1 MKRIAFTIGVLLLFS
16 FLLVGCNKPI
26 SQVSI
31 LTDKE
36 SFVFDDLKS
45 SFQGFDLTPD
55 FKNGNTTG
63 PVQYRWSVREGD
75 IIIKGDRLKE
85 VVNNGESLFW
95 SSTLL
100 WSPNWTSSS
109 STYDIKLKVEDAK
122 TSKVLA
128 ETTLSIERNGQVFK
142 VKR

>member
-1 MKRIAFTIGVLLLFS
+1 MKRISFTIGVLLLFS

-31 LTDKE
+31 HTDKE
-36 SFVFDDLKS
+36 LLALDGLKS

-63 PVQYRWSVREGD
+63 PVQYRWSVTEGD
-75 IIIKGDRLKE
+75 FIIKGDRLKE
-85 VVNNGESLFW
+85 VVNNGEPLFW

-100 WSPNWTSSS
+100 WSPNLTGS
-109 STYDIKLKVEDAK
+109 STYDIKLKVEEVK
-122 TSKVLA
+122 TSNVLA
-128 ETTLSIERNGQVFK
+128 ETTLTIERNGQVFK
-142 VKR
+142 VKS